1 MPGNWDEVIRIY
13 GENFELVHSVQINQL
28 GDTALH
34 FAISYGQDR
43 LVEKLV
49 KIIFDKNKEVLKRK
63 KKKKGIPLCIWLHQW
78 ELWKCASELLKL
90 IHHWG

>member
-63 KKKKGIPLCIWLHQW
+63 KKKKRNTPLHMAASMRTLKMCI
-78 ELWKCASELLKL
+78 
-90 IHHWG
+90 